1 MEPVTKRLWVPRSD
15 PVDDETIQSLAQQLG
30 VSELLARILTHRQFS
45 AETAQKFLDSKLST
59 LPDPFLLPNMQVA
72 VTRLHNALN
81 AGEKI
86 AIHGDYDVDGITGT
100 VLLKEVLSLCGGDVE
115 YHIPQRVVD
124 GYGLS
129 ASAIEDAGRRGVKLI
144 VTVDCGVSAHEEAKI
159 ASHFGIDLI
168 ITDHHQP
175 SSSLPKALAVIN
187 PKLPQSQFPF
197 ADLSGVGVAFFLL
210 IALRKTIRNGGG
222 FRNRSE
228 PDLRHYLDLVALGT
242 VADLV
247 TLQGVNRTLTLHGLK
262 MIDHASRVGLR
273 ALKHVASVK
282 EISGSAVGFQLA
294 PRLNAAGRMED
305 ASVGVE
311 LLLENDMPRALDA
324 ARFLDKCNR
333 ARRDLEKKIL
343 NEADAEVAK
352 MPDSLTHSIVIG
364 REGWHP
370 GVIGIVA
377 SRLVERYNRPTVL
390 VALDGDS
397 GTGSARSIGGYHMY
411 QGLQAC
417 ASHLNTYGGHEMA
430 AGLSLDRSQLSEF
443 AKALENHAR
452 STLSHDNLVPKL
464 LHDGIIQI
472 EEINF
477 EHLYELQKLS
487 PFGVGNPEP
496 QMIVESVFVKNL
508 HHLKGG
514 HLRFIVE
521 RGSFSTPAIAFGMQQ
536 RSDEFQGEI
545 DLLVTPQINH
555 YRGRQSIQ
563 LRIKDVRPVVS
574 STK

>member
-15 PVDDETIQSLAQQLG
+15 PAGDETIQSLAQQLG
-30 VSELLARILTHRQFS
+30 VSALFARILTHRQFS
-45 AETAQKFLDSKLST
+45 VATAQKFLDSKLST

-72 VTRLHNALN
+72 VSRLHNALN

-115 YHIPQRVVD
+115 YHIPKRVID

-129 ASAIEDAGRRGVKLI
+129 ASAIKDAGKRGVKLI
-144 VTVDCGVSAHEEAKI
+144 VTVDCGVSAQEEAKI

-175 SSSLPKALAVIN
+175 PSKLPKALAIIN

-197 ADLSGVGVAFFLL
+197 TDLSGVGVAFFLL
-210 IALRKTIRNGGG
+210 IALRKTIRNRGG

-228 PDLRHYLDLVALGT
+228 PDLRRYLDLVALGT

-247 TLQGVNRTLTLHGLK
+247 SLQGVNRTLTLHGLK

-273 ALKHVASVK
+273 ALKQVASVT
-282 EISGSAVGFQLA
+282 EITGSAVGFQLA

-305 ASVGVE
+305 ATAGVK
-311 LLLENDMPRALDA
+311 LLLENDMPRALDT

-333 ARRDLEKKIL
+333 ARQDLEKKIL
-343 NEADAEVAK
+343 NEADTAVAK
-352 MPDSLTHSIVIG
+352 MPDSLTHTIVLG
-364 REGWHP
+364 SEGWHP

-430 AGLSLDRSQLSEF
+430 AGLSLNRSQLSEF
-443 AKALENHAR
+443 AKALEKHAR
-452 STLSHDNLVPKL
+452 STLSHENLIPKL
-464 LHDGIIQI
+464 LHDGVLQI

-496 QMIVESVFVKNL
+496 QMIVESVFAKDL
-508 HHLKGG
+508 RPLRGG

-521 RGSFSTPAIAFGMQQ
+521 RDSSSVWAIAFGMQQ
-536 RSDEFQGEI
+536 RSDDFKGEI
-545 DLLVTPQINH
+545 DLLVTPQINY

-563 LRIKDVRPVVS
+563 LRVKDVRSAVS
-574 STK
+574 PT

>member
-1 MEPVTKRLWVPRSD
+1 MEPVTQHHWVPRSD
-15 PVDDETIQSLAQQLG
+15 PADDKTIQSLAQQVG
-30 VSELLARILTHRQFS
+30 VSVLLARILSHRQFS
-45 AETAQKFLDSKLST
+45 AETAQKFLDSRLST

-72 VTRLHNALN
+72 VTRLYSALK

-100 VLLKEVLSLCGGDVE
+100 VLLKEVLSLFGGDVE

-129 ASAIEDAGRRGVKLI
+129 APAIENAGKRGVKLI
-144 VTVDCGVSAHEEAKI
+144 VTVDCGVSAHQEARI

-187 PKLPQSQFPF
+187 PKLPESQFPF
-197 ADLSGVGVAFFLL
+197 TDLSGVGVAFFLL
-210 IALRKTIRNGGG
+210 IALRKTIRNEGG
-222 FRNRSE
+222 FINRSE

-242 VADLV
+242 IADLV
-247 TLQGVNRTLTLHGLK
+247 SLQGVNRTLTLHGLK
-262 MIDHASRVGLR
+262 IINRACRVGLR
-273 ALKHVASVK
+273 ALKQVASVK
-282 EISGSAVGFQLA
+282 EITSSAVGFQLA
-294 PRLNAAGRMED
+294 PRLNAVGRMED
-305 ASVGVE
+305 ATVGVE
-311 LLLENDMPRALDA
+311 LLLENDMPRALNA

-333 ARRDLEKKIL
+333 TRQDLEKKIL
-343 NEADAEVAK
+343 NEAETAIAK
-352 MPDSLTHSIVIG
+352 MPDSFTHTIVLG

-390 VALDGDS
+390 VALDGNS

-411 QGLQAC
+411 QGLHSC
-417 ASHLNTYGGHEMA
+417 AGHLNTFGGHEMA
-430 AGLSLDRSQLSEF
+430 AGLSIDRCHLSDF
-443 AKALENHAR
+443 AKALETHAR
-452 STLSHDNLVPKL
+452 STLCHENLVPKL
-464 LHDGIIQI
+464 LHDGVLQI

-477 EHLYELQKLS
+477 DHLYELQRLS

-496 QMIVESVFVKNL
+496 QMIVESVFAKNL
-508 HHLKGG
+508 HHLRGG

-521 RGSFSTPAIAFGMQQ
+521 RESFSVPAIAFGMQQ
-536 RSDEFQGEI
+536 RIEDFQGEI

-555 YRGRQSIQ
+555 YRGQQSIQ